1 MYTRKAIDFKLWR
14 IALLLHKKGY
24 YYLPEGRQLFVDI
37 SNNINK
43 FRYSTTPK
51 TDEKSVTLTEIL
63 KRSDDIFET
72 NPPFDINSGKSH
84 MELAQAAPLSLFER
98 EGLHPSLSSREKDAF
113 SRADRKLNP
122 NTVYLYKDGQLI
134 EGSPFAGY
142 ASGGFP
148 SWCIRIKFK

>member
-98 EGLHPSLSSREKDAF
+98 
-113 SRADRKLNP
+113 
-122 NTVYLYKDGQLI
+122 
-134 EGSPFAGY
+134 
-142 ASGGFP
+142 
-148 SWCIRIKFK
+148 